1 MVGKPFLDNASPMNV
16 AAIPGASLT
25 AEPGNHPYEKPAKF
39 SEPEKFFALITKQV
53 KQPAASKDIVGLL
66 NVGLTAETIAS
77 GIVMSAFTEGHVSPD
92 VAELVK
98 EPLVR
103 VIVRIGLENGVEDMN
118 IVNELPEP
126 SMSMEDSYGLMETVN
141 PEKFDR
147 EMEQIPEYDPRED
160 DMAMIEEDEE
170 SEGIPEGF
178 ITREGSA

>member
-39 SEPEKFFALITKQV
+39 SEPEKFFALVTKQV

-126 SMSMEDSYGLMETVN
+126 SMSMEDSYELMAKVN
-141 PEKFDR
+141 PEKFNTLLD
-147 EMEQIPEYDPRED
+147 ETPMYDPTED
-160 DMAMIEEDEE
+160 DMEIIEEEE